1 MNLNRS
7 PRKTSTFRS
16 ASRIK
21 TEASPRKSIPTHT
34 LLKLDKLKVL
44 FLSDKGFHKIST
56 K

>member
-7 PRKTSTFRS
+7 PKKTTNYRS
-16 ASRIK
+16 SSRVK
-21 TEASPRKSIPTHT
+21 TEISPQKNISTHT

-44 FLSDKGFHKIST
+44 FLWDEGIYKIPT